1 MEWTPVYYIGKKN
14 QQYGSARRRVKPGS
28 ERNGFESPSRYKDAR
43 RCIVI
48 ERINEQ
54 IYVLSAPKRTGR
66 GESPHLV
73 LSMKNLNSQ
82 VLNQVDG
89 GRKA

>member
-14 QQYGSARRRVKPGS
+14 QQHWQRKKKSNAQD

-66 GESPHLV
+66 GESPQIREL
-73 LSMKNLNSQ
+73 
-82 VLNQVDG
+82 
-89 GRKA
+89 